1 VRIASW
7 QTQGRLHDERNDVSI
22 TTLSSPAGPGIRIT
36 SELSR
41 AASPRLREA
50 FPVELLGLT
59 ITPVTPAMW
68 RVSRT
73 GGPVLGHIE
82 LRDVDGH
89 FRYSA
94 RRVVNGGVRASP
106 LGEFWSPRDAAEC
119 FR

>member
-1 VRIASW
+1 VRIASR
-7 QTQGRLHDERNDVSI
+7 QTQGRLHDERNNVSI
-22 TTLSSPAGPGIRIT
+22 TALSSPARPGIGIT
-36 SELSR
+36 SEQSR
-41 AASPRLREA
+41 PESPRFREA
-50 FPVELLGLT
+50 FPAELVGLT
-59 ITPVTPAMW
+59 ITPVTPALW

-82 LRDVDGH
+82 LRDVDGQ

-94 RRVVNGGVRASP
+94 RRIVNGGVRASP